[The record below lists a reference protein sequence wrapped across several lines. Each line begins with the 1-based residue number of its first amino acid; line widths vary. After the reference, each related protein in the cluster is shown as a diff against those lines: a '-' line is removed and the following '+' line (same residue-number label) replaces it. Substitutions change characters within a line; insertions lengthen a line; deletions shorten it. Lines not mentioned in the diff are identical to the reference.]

1 MYNFIRSSVMEVCF
15 FQWKKI
21 AFLFIQKF
29 ILNNIHSALTNPK
42 DNNNLFAYEQLKV
55 HRDQLRNSFALVTN
69 HEDKDILYF
78 WKLMQLRFCLQD
90 SIYAVVTNLQDTQN
104 FVK

>member
-1 MYNFIRSSVMEVCF
+1 M
-15 FQWKKI
+15 KI
-21 AFLFIQKF
+21 NLPFSFIQKF

-42 DNNNLFAYEQLKV
+42 DNNNLFVCEQPKV
-55 HRDQLRNSFALVTN
+55 HRDQLHNSDALVTN
-69 HEDKDILYF
+69 QEDKEILYF
-78 WKLMQLRFCLQD
+78 WKLLQLHFCLQD

>member
-1 MYNFIRSSVMEVCF
+1 MKINLPSSFFI
-15 FQWKKI
+15 K
-21 AFLFIQKF
+21 KF

-42 DNNNLFAYEQLKV
+42 DNHNLFVCEKLKV

-69 HEDKDILYF
+69 QEDMDILYF

>member
-1 MYNFIRSSVMEVCF
+1 MKINLPSS
-15 FQWKKI
+15 
-21 AFLFIQKF
+21 FIQKF

-42 DNNNLFAYEQLKV
+42 DNNNLFVCEKLKV
-55 HRDQLRNSFALVTN
+55 HQDQLRNSFALVTN
-69 HEDKDILYF
+69 QEDMDILYF
-78 WKLMQLRFCLQD
+78 WKLLQLRFCLQD

>member
-1 MYNFIRSSVMEVCF
+1 MH
-15 FQWKKI
+15 Q
-21 AFLFIQKF
+21 
-29 ILNNIHSALTNPK
+29 
-42 DNNNLFAYEQLKV
+42 
-55 HRDQLRNSFALVTN
+55 DQLSNSFALVTN
-69 HEDKDILYF
+69 QEDMDILYF